1 MFNICN
7 MSDIPQ
13 NLFERL
19 STRYCWNKIKIPEY
33 DIIEWIKT
41 LTPDELVTQIECTK
55 AMNNNILIAVETLS
69 FDVADYIY
77 NFNKSYATPNI
88 FWYIM
93 IHSYNQNIEEKNPEL
108 FIKACDL
115 FCKIL
120 DDYDIE
126 KICIGSII
134 HISVRFNTILFTKK
148 LVEKGLSLKHYYQ
161 GITPLLELVKHTIH
175 NKFNKEMFDYI
186 LLNGSS
192 VDEITKHTDIKFK
205 KITYVDSYCGFLIN
219 KTPGLSLKD
228 SIHKN
233 VLEIITM
240 SYDILLKYEILIEN
254 PEHPIYNIMKYFD
267 ILIKL
272 NNYECNVCMTEGDI
286 ILEKLHCSH
295 HICINCAIEIQKDNK
310 IICPFCRRINDYSDN
325 PYLVKLLITNIGEIK
340 IKKETTMK
348 QLIKICQD
356 KIGYKYIVLR
366 VDNKIISNTNQSL
379 KEMGIKNNSSIY
391 CNIRIANQ
399 LTSIELEEWSS
410 SGLSLN
416 LNGPQ
421 LAGNIFNS

>member
-1 MFNICN
+1 M
-7 MSDIPQ
+7 MSNTPQ

-19 STRYCWNKIKIPEY
+19 SSRHCWNNTKIDEY

-41 LTPDELVTQIECTK
+41 LTPNELTKEIECSK
-55 AMNNNILIAVETLS
+55 ARNNNILIAVETLS

-77 NFNKSYATPNI
+77 DFNKTYATPNI

-93 IHSYNQNIEEKNPEL
+93 IYSYNQKIEEKNPEL
-108 FIKACDL
+108 FIKACDF

-120 DDYDIE
+120 DNYDIE
-126 KICIGSII
+126 KICIESIL
-134 HISVRFNTILFTKK
+134 HISVRFKTILFTKK
-148 LVEKGLSLKHYYQ
+148 LVEKGLSLKHYNE

-175 NKFNKEMFDYI
+175 HTFNKEMFDYI

-192 VDEITKHTDIKFK
+192 VDEITKHTNIKLNK
-205 KITYVDSYCGFLIN
+205 KTYVDSYRGFRIN
-219 KTPGLSLKD
+219 KTSGLSLND

-240 SYDILLKYEILIEN
+240 SYDILLKYEIIIEN
-254 PEHPIYNIMKYFD
+254 PEHPIYNIMKYFN

-272 NNYECNVCMTEGDI
+272 NNYNCDICMTQGYMK
-286 ILEKLHCSH
+286 LEKLHCSH
-295 HICINCAIEIQKDNK
+295 HICVNCAIEIQQDNK
-310 IICPFCRRINDYSDN
+310 IICPFCRRINDYDDN
-325 PYLVKLLITNIGEIK
+325 PYLVTLLITNMMTTIKIK

-348 QLIKICQD
+348 ELIKICQD

-366 VDNKIISNTNQSL
+366 VDNKTISNTNQSL

-391 CNIRIANQ
+391 YNIRMANQ
-399 LTSIELEEWSS
+399 I
-410 SGLSLN
+410 
-416 LNGPQ
+416 
-421 LAGNIFNS
+421 IKY

>member
-1 MFNICN
+1 
-7 MSDIPQ
+7 MSNTSQ
-13 NLFERL
+13 KLFEHL
-19 STRYCWNKIKIPEY
+19 STRHLWNNIKIPEY
-33 DIIEWIKT
+33 DIIDWIKS
-41 LTPDELVTQIECTK
+41 LTPNELTKQIECTK
-55 AMNNNILIAVETLS
+55 ARNNNILLAVETLS

-93 IHSYNQNIEEKNPEL
+93 IYSYNRNIEYKNPEL
-108 FIKACDL
+108 FIKACDF

-120 DDYDIE
+120 DEYDIE
-126 KICIGSII
+126 KICIGSIL
-134 HISVRFNTILFTKK
+134 HISVRFKTILFTKK
-148 LVEKGLSLKHYYQ
+148 LVEKGLSLKHYNE

-192 VDEITKHTDIKFK
+192 VDEITKHTNNKLK
-205 KITYVDSYCGFLIN
+205 ERTYVDSYCGFLIN
-219 KTPGLSLKD
+219 KTPGLSLSE
-228 SIHKN
+228 SIQKN

-254 PEHPIYNIMKYFD
+254 PEHPIYDIMKYFN
-267 ILIKL
+267 IPIKL
-272 NNYECNVCMTEGDI
+272 NKYDCDICMTKGDI
-286 ILEKLHCSH
+286 ILEKLHCGH
-295 HICINCAIEIQKDNK
+295 HICFNCAIEIQEDNK
-310 IICPFCRRINDYSDN
+310 IICPYCRRINDYSDN
-325 PYLVKLLITNIGEIK
+325 PYLVRLIIHNIGEIK

-348 QLIKICQD
+348 KLIKICQD

-366 VDNKIISNTNQSL
+366 TNNKIISDTNKSL

-391 CNIRIANQ
+391 CNIRMPNQ

-410 SGLSLN
+410 SGLPL
-416 LNGPQ
+416 
-421 LAGNIFNS
+421 IINSYI